1 MRGSGLKSRGVKNRT
16 EIVTP
21 TTEKSI
27 RTEGVKRG
35 ETNAMEAPGQ
45 PIKGVIVKGGKNP
58 GGNMRLI
65 SNSNGEILLENLQK
79 GSYLFE
85 LNEPS
90 GKSISGKGVRR
101 TEANAMEAPGNPIGG
116 VIVKGGKNPG
126 GSYINLT
133 VNDKGQIGFEVLE
146 TGNYKLIIQ
155 TPDAPKAENSNK
167 NKVVEKATSG
177 LKDTLKTNV

>member
-1 MRGSGLKSRGVKNRT
+1 
-16 EIVTP
+16 
-21 TTEKSI
+21 
-27 RTEGVKRG
+27 
-35 ETNAMEAPGQ
+35 
-45 PIKGVIVKGGKNP
+45 
-58 GGNMRLI
+58 MRLI

-79 GSYLFE
+79 GSYLFK

-155 TPDAPKAENSNK
+155 TAEAPKAENSNK